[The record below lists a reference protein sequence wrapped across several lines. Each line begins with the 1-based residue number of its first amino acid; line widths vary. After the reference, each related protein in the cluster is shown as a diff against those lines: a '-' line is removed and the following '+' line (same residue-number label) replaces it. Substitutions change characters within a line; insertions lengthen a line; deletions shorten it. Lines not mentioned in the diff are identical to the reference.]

1 MSRST
6 TTTLAS
12 NDETKIAIDALL
24 SLSSDLLRNDY
35 ITKENVTLM
44 PTGSVAK
51 QQNVDTSRI
60 ETETIR
66 GPLNPLRTQ
75 PNPPIPAPILTPQA
89 PPVPAL
95 PQKKPDDKQDTSEST
110 DSQSTSMDTNSTS
123 NKKKGTL
130 AWRAKPVRLF
140 KCGVHDCNQVFG
152 SVKDLNQHHQDNH
165 PLVNVTYVLG
175 NLVGPMKCY
184 NITTNTM
191 K

>member
-1 MSRST
+1 MC
-6 TTTLAS
+6 L
-12 NDETKIAIDALL
+12 
-24 SLSSDLLRNDY
+24 DLLQLLWQVMKRQKLPLMHCSASAVTFY
-35 ITKENVTLM
+35 PMKNVTLM

-66 GPLNPLRTQ
+66 GPLNPLQTQ

-89 PPVPAL
+89 PPVPPL

-110 DSQSTSMDTNSTS
+110 DSQSTSMDTNLTS

-130 AWRAKPVRLF
+130 VTRSFALPWRAKPVRLF
-140 KCGVHDCNQVFG
+140 KCGVCDCNQVFG

-165 PLVNVTYVLG
+165 PLA
-175 NLVGPMKCY
+175 KCDICTGQFSWP
-184 NITTNTM
+184 NEM
-191 K
+191 L